1 MKVKAVRQEKRMPLK
16 NWRVFDDDKRRVLR
30 ELDEA
35 RAEKRKIIY
44 LDETCFTKLSMLNK
58 AYSGP
63 GDNIKVDQKQVMQGY
78 RASCVAVSEE
88 KGLEMTVTQETAFDG
103 EDFIKCL

>member
-1 MKVKAVRQEKRMPLK
+1 MPLK
-16 NWRVFDDDKRRVLR
+16 NWRVFDDDKRRVPR